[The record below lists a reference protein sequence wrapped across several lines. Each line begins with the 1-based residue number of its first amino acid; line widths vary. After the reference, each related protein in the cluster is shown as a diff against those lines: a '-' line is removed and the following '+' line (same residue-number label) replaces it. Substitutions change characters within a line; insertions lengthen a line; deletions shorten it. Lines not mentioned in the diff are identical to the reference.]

1 MIDDRF
7 AGLLRQHLPYLA
19 PDEQLDENA
28 SLRDLGLDSMGMVEL
43 LSAVESAYDV
53 QLRDDAL
60 NTETFATPATLWQAV
75 SAVRA

>member
-7 AGLLRQHLPYLA
+7 AVLLRRHLPYLA
-19 PDEQLDENA
+19 PDEPLDENT

-43 LSAVESAYDV
+43 LSAVEGEYGI

-60 NTETFATPATLWQAV
+60 NTQTFATPATLWQAV
-75 SAVRA
+75 SAVRT